1 SRFELG
7 QHPLDNP
14 IAQSLGIGDIPSQ
27 KEILDTVDYVLTSG
41 EEESRLL
48 TERFG
53 DIRNMETAR
62 FGFNRKFLNADGAA
76 FSRKY
81 GLKDFVLCVGRL
93 ESRKNQ
99 WSLIEIFRTLPK
111 MQLVL
116 IGAFFNPEIK
126 EAVKA
131 FAPPNVLFLERLPF
145 DELVS
150 AFGAARLHV
159 LASWYEL
166 RSE

>member
-1 SRFELG
+1 AKRQKRPSLLTPLYEDMDRYLTPATKMDLLYQRMAVLKTRLSLDDLANVPSQFELG

-53 DIRNMETAR
+53 DIRRMETAR

-81 GLKDFVLCVGRL
+81 GLKDFVLCVG
-93 ESRKNQ
+93 
-99 WSLIEIFRTLPK
+99 
-111 MQLVL
+111 
-116 IGAFFNPEIK
+116 
-126 EAVKA
+126 
-131 FAPPNVLFLERLPF
+131 
-145 DELVS
+145 
-150 AFGAARLHV
+150 
-159 LASWYEL
+159 
-166 RSE
+166 